1 MFLPSVHVEED
12 PALLHQ
18 LIRDNPLGIITTALP
33 SNHHPFILS
42 SHIPWVLDV
51 DPHEP
56 HLARLRGHL
65 ARQNPQSQVLMQ
77 AAAHSGATIHQEL
90 LVLFTAAPQHYV
102 TPHFYVET
110 KPLTG
115 KVVPTWNYAA
125 VEAYGKATVYFDS
138 HSDQTSRFL
147 NRQMHDLSQHAETY
161 IMGYTGRGDRPD
173 PWKVTDAPER
183 YIEVMKKSVIGIEI
197 VIHRLQGKFKMS
209 QEKGKADSAGIVHG
223 FLALD
228 SDMGRAMA
236 SLVKERSHAEAAATP

>member
-12 PALLHQ
+12 PAVLQQ
-18 LIRDNPLGIITTALP
+18 LIHDNPLGIITTALP
-33 SNHHPFILS
+33 SDQHPFILS

-51 DPHEP
+51 DPDEP
-56 HLARLRGHL
+56 HLGRLRGHI
-65 ARQNPQSQVLMQ
+65 ARQNPQSQVLMKT
-77 AAAHSGATIHQEL
+77 AAHSGATLDQEL

-102 TPHFYVET
+102 TPKFYVET

-138 HSDQTSRFL
+138 HSDQTSHFL
-147 NRQMHDLSQHAETY
+147 NRQMHDLSQHAETS
-161 IMGYTGRGDRPD
+161 IMDYTGRGDRPG

-183 YIEVMKKSVIGIEI
+183 YIEIMKKNIIGIEI
-197 VIHRLQGKFKMS
+197 AIQRLQGKFKMS
-209 QEKGKADSAGIVHG
+209 QEKGKGDSAGIVQG
-223 FLALD
+223 FQRLD

-236 SLVKERSHAEAAATP
+236 SLVKERSHVEATAKS